1 MTCGKNGIDYYRP
14 TIIANMGFRYATLNR
29 TGTNIGAN
37 SNCSDIATA
46 QILNIPTS
54 ALAIFLIL
62 SLGTWS
68 NKAKIPAPLFPIGCT
83 IVIVSMYS
91 ILVVYPNDIGVYL
104 GMMIGVACGTAW
116 FPRESPLSCQQNILP

>member
-1 MTCGKNGIDYYRP
+1 LWLFTLGWALMTCGKNGIDFYRP
-14 TIIANMGFRYATLNR
+14 TIIANMGFRYVSSNS
-29 TGTNIGAN
+29 TGTSVEAN
-37 SNCSDIATA
+37 PSCSDIATA

-68 NKAKIPAPLFPIGCT
+68 NKAKIPAPLFPVRCT

-104 GMMIGVACGTAW
+104 GMMIGVACTAW
-116 FPRESPLSCQQNILP
+116 FP